1 MEREHVGLSD
11 ARGWG
16 LAIALTRMTEENL
29 IVVFDVV
36 LREDTQF
43 KYLAASAFQVLADWR
58 PSLLDAPVFLRRL
71 AEPHVP
77 HKDLTQVPFSKRF
90 LPVVTE
96 RRPGP
101 QQKVYTAYKLMSYYD
116 MLTESAIQSILQWL
130 TVEHSNMAA
139 LERF

>member
-1 MEREHVGLSD
+1 
-11 ARGWG
+11 
-16 LAIALTRMTEENL
+16 MTEEDL
-29 IVVFDVV
+29 IAVFDVV
-36 LREDTQF
+36 LRDDTQIE
-43 KYLAASAFQVLADWR
+43 YLAASAFQVLADWR
-58 PSLLDAPVFLRRL
+58 PSLLDAPVFLRRM

-77 HKDLTQVPFSKRF
+77 QKDLTQVPFSKRF

-96 RRPGP
+96 RRPRP
-101 QQKVYTAYKLMSYYD
+101 QQKVYTTCKLISYYD